1 MKNQAKLPKL
11 ITAVMILM
19 LCGCSLTRTIDPVQ
33 FDEIR
38 YDNANRNTLAI
49 DARDLLTSNVTAVGS
64 THNVTVQNGENL
76 INLIK
81 NESKKYFNDVIILNT
96 DEPASYDVL
105 LYAKTETKSIMG
117 VGGGGSFLFTTKV
130 PYRATFVNNKEKIV
144 FGDVFDDYVLYRPDG
159 IMPLGILTG
168 LSMMTLAPITMP
180 VMAGIAAD
188 AITEEVSKADIRISQ
203 SLVEKLIMQNLHV
216 KSAN

>member
-1 MKNQAKLPKL
+1 MTKSARLPKL
-11 ITAVMILM
+11 ITAVMVLL
-19 LCGCSLTRTIDPVQ
+19 LCGCSLTRTIEPVQ
-33 FDEIR
+33 LDEFKH
-38 YDNANRNTLAI
+38 DNVSRNILAI
-49 DARDLLTSNVTAVGS
+49 DSRDLLTSNVTAVGS
-64 THNVTVQNGENL
+64 THNVTVSNGKNLVNL
-76 INLIK
+76 IT
-81 NESKKYFNDVIILNT
+81 NEGKKYFKDVIILDTEN
-96 DEPASYDVL
+96 PASYDVL
-105 LYAKTETKSIMG
+105 LYVKTETKSIMG